1 MFISKLRCQKSG
13 TECLSVHRIETL
25 CKLGK
30 VATIQNFQSKQS
42 TLRYLDA
49 TISNP
54 PSIIYTPF
62 SITSSQ
68 QSWVMQFRNLQL
80 LLCFL
85 LLAVPISLSD
95 NLASSSEDIEGKGR
109 TPETQL
115 PCCLVTWYIPWYFL
129 SWRPLILNKTGDEEF
144 CLDRGVRQVPWTKWP
159 RRGRCIQYTWQLYSA
174 NLIFSLNMIENLFGK
189 LYCVQHKI
197 FQNLP

>member
-30 VATIQNFQSKQS
+30 VATIQTFQSKQS
-42 TLRYLDA
+42 LLTGIQSTLCHHPLPRRHYPQSD
-49 TISNP
+49 

-159 RRGRCIQYTWQLYSA
+159 RRGRCITFVLCKFDFYPIYDWKFNWEVVLST
-174 NLIFSLNMIENLFGK
+174 I
-189 LYCVQHKI
+189 
-197 FQNLP
+197 